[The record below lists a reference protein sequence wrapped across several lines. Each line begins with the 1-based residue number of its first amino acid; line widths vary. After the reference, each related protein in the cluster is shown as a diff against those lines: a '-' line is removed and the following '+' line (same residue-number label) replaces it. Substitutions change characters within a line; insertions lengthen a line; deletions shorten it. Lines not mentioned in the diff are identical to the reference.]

1 MNNISSYVAGI
12 PEFER
17 YLNQQVR
24 NIEKAAIL
32 TVNTVAKNTYTELKR
47 KVMSNVN
54 LKASYLDGR
63 DGRGKKRLEISQYA
77 KQGEIV
83 AKLVGRDRATSLAR
97 FDARKVGRQI
107 TVKVKNR
114 TKIIK
119 SGLLLD
125 FRGNRLV
132 GLRVKK
138 GETIRNKK
146 LQAKKV
152 SSSKN
157 TDLYILYGP
166 SVQQVVNQVAPEIIP
181 DIEKKLGREFLRQ
194 LRRLK

>member
-1 MNNISSYVAGI
+1 MTNITSYVAGI

-17 YLNQQVR
+17 YLNEQVK

-32 TVNTVAKNTYTELKR
+32 AVNSVAKSTYAELKR
-47 KVMSNVN
+47 KVMGNVN

-63 DGRGKKRLEISQYA
+63 DSTGRKRLEISQYA
-77 KQGEIV
+77 RQGEIV

-114 TKIIK
+114 TRIIK